1 MFGLLFLVAASVS
14 PLLPN
19 DYIFVHSGVIEIPED
34 LSQVIESDQQGRFK
48 VVEQDG
54 YRVVLD
60 MQSTGITFNQ
70 KIAEG
75 LEEFARGNEQ
85 EGLELIQAQV
95 APLVLSWIIDPTTNS
110 TPYSKMTS
118 AQLTP
123 SYGIDLNV
131 NGSENQSLRNAAP
144 HDQNQNWLDVTTIF
158 KDKNPQTLG
167 QNMDRLSFVAI
178 GRRLSSEQERS
189 RHSLAMKT
197 YWDTYEQ
204 VKARYNTAMI
214 ASMDKL
220 YRDSGIAFNLNRN
233 DKGKQLN
240 ELSADRR
247 QEIRDITGFDFSEDL
262 ESATIEQVWK
272 TMTVSFS
279 VATPR
284 GSREG
289 VLFELLSQMP

>member
-1 MFGLLFLVAASVS
+1 M
-14 PLLPN
+14 
-19 DYIFVHSGVIEIPED
+19 
-34 LSQVIESDQQGRFK
+34 IESDQQGRFK